1 MVGCCYTTIFG
12 NEKLNQLA
20 FEKENIFISGLE
32 RRNKNKIMTVEN
44 IFEFAS
50 RNKVRFPFKGMISVE
65 DLWDLSLTNLDSI
78 YKTLNKQVK
87 QSEEESLLSTKA
99 SVDTELEV
107 QIAIVKHIVSVKL
120 AEKEAAEKASAKKA
134 QKQKI
139 MSIIATKQDEALQN
153 SSIDDLKKMLDE
165 LGD

>member
-1 MVGCCYTTIFG
+1 
-12 NEKLNQLA
+12 
-20 FEKENIFISGLE
+20 
-32 RRNKNKIMTVEN
+32 MTVEN

-120 AEKEAAEKASAKKA
+120 AEREAAEKAFAKKA

>member
-1 MVGCCYTTIFG
+1 M
-12 NEKLNQLA
+12 
-20 FEKENIFISGLE
+20 
-32 RRNKNKIMTVEN
+32 MTVEN

-120 AEKEAAEKASAKKA
+120 AEKEAAEKASVKKA

>member
-1 MVGCCYTTIFG
+1 MTT
-12 NEKLNQLA
+12 
-20 FEKENIFISGLE
+20 
-32 RRNKNKIMTVEN
+32 TN
-44 IFEFAS
+44 IFEYAV

-65 DLWDLSLTNLDSI
+65 DLWDLSVTNLDSI

-87 QSEEESLLSTKA
+87 QSEEESLLSTKS

-120 AEKEAAEKASAKKA
+120 AESEAREKAHAKRE

-139 MSIIATKQDEALQN
+139 MSIIATKENEALQN
-153 SSIDDLKKMLDE
+153 SSIEDLKKMLDD
-165 LGD
+165 LGE

>member
-1 MVGCCYTTIFG
+1 MATT
-12 NEKLNQLA
+12 
-20 FEKENIFISGLE
+20 
-32 RRNKNKIMTVEN
+32 N
-44 IFEFAS
+44 IFEYAV

-87 QSEEESLLSTKA
+87 QSEEESLLTTKT

-107 QIAIVKHIVSVKL
+107 QIAIVKHIVSIKL
-120 AEKEAAEKASAKKA
+120 EEQEAREKAAAKKA

-139 MSIIATKQDEALQN
+139 MSIIATKEDEALQN
-153 SSIDDLKKMLDE
+153 TSVEDLRKMLDE
-165 LGD
+165 LND

>member
-1 MVGCCYTTIFG
+1 MKT
-12 NEKLNQLA
+12 
-20 FEKENIFISGLE
+20 
-32 RRNKNKIMTVEN
+32 N
-44 IFEFAS
+44 IFEYAV
-50 RNKVRFPFKGMISVE
+50 RNKVRFPFRGMISAE

-87 QSEEESLLSTKA
+87 QSEEESLLAAKT

-120 AEKEAAEKASAKKA
+120 EEQEAREKSAAKKA

-139 MSIIATKQDEALQN
+139 MSIIATKEDEALQN
-153 SSIDDLKKMLDE
+153 SSVDDLKKMLSE
-165 LGD
+165 LDD

>member
-1 MVGCCYTTIFG
+1 
-12 NEKLNQLA
+12 
-20 FEKENIFISGLE
+20 
-32 RRNKNKIMTVEN
+32 MTVEN
-44 IFEFAS
+44 IFEYAS

-87 QSEEESLLSTKA
+87 QSEEESLLSAKA
-99 SVDTELEV
+99 SLDTELEV

>member
-1 MVGCCYTTIFG
+1 
-12 NEKLNQLA
+12 
-20 FEKENIFISGLE
+20 
-32 RRNKNKIMTVEN
+32 MTLN
-44 IFEFAS
+44 IFEYAV

-87 QSEEESLLSTKA
+87 QSEEESLLTTKS

-107 QIAIVKHIVSVKL
+107 QIEIVKYIVSVKL
-120 AEKEAAEKASAKKA
+120 KEQKAREEAFAKKA

-139 MSIIATKQDEALQN
+139 MSIIATKEDEALQN
-153 SSIDDLKKMLDE
+153 SSVDDLRKMLDE
-165 LGD
+165 LDC

>member
-1 MVGCCYTTIFG
+1 MTT
-12 NEKLNQLA
+12 
-20 FEKENIFISGLE
+20 
-32 RRNKNKIMTVEN
+32 N
-44 IFEFAS
+44 IFEYAV
-50 RNKVRFPFKGMISVE
+50 RNKIRFPFKGMISVE

-87 QSEEESLLSTKA
+87 QSEEESLLSTKT

-120 AEKEAAEKASAKKA
+120 AEKEAAEKASAKKE

-139 MSIIATKQDEALQN
+139 MSIIATKENEALQN
-153 SSIDDLKKMLDE
+153 SSIDDLKKMLENLD
-165 LGD
+165 

>member
-1 MVGCCYTTIFG
+1 M
-12 NEKLNQLA
+12 A
-20 FEKENIFISGLE
+20 
-32 RRNKNKIMTVEN
+32 VEN
-44 IFEFAS
+44 IFEYAV

-78 YKTLNKQVK
+78 YKKLNKQVK
-87 QSEEESLLSTKA
+87 QSEEESLLSIKA

-120 AEKEAAEKASAKKA
+120 AEKESAEKTQVKKA

-139 MSIIATKQDEALQN
+139 MSIIAAKEDEALQN
-153 SSIDDLKKMLDE
+153 SSIEDLQKMLDE
-165 LGD
+165 ID

>member
-1 MVGCCYTTIFG
+1 MTT
-12 NEKLNQLA
+12 
-20 FEKENIFISGLE
+20 
-32 RRNKNKIMTVEN
+32 TN
-44 IFEFAS
+44 IFEYAV
-50 RNKVRFPFKGMISVE
+50 RNKVRFPFKGMISAE

-87 QSEEESLLSTKA
+87 QSEEESLLATKT

-120 AEKEAAEKASAKKA
+120 EEQEVREKAAAKKA

-139 MSIIATKQDEALQN
+139 MAIIAAKEDEALHN
-153 SSIDDLKKMLDE
+153 SSVDDLRKMLDE
-165 LGD
+165 LDG

>member
-1 MVGCCYTTIFG
+1 MM
-12 NEKLNQLA
+12 
-20 FEKENIFISGLE
+20 KE
-32 RRNKNKIMTVEN
+32 MN
-44 IFEFAS
+44 IFEYAT

-65 DLWDLSLTNLDSI
+65 DLWDLSLANLDSI

-120 AEKEAAEKASAKKA
+120 TEKEAAERTENIFSPDTFLPPT
-134 QKQKI
+134 Q
-139 MSIIATKQDEALQN
+139 
-153 SSIDDLKKMLDE
+153 
-165 LGD
+165 

>member
-1 MVGCCYTTIFG
+1 MTN
-12 NEKLNQLA
+12 NEL
-20 FEKENIFISGLE
+20 FI
-32 RRNKNKIMTVEN
+32 NAT
-44 IFEFAS
+44 

-87 QSEEESLLSTKA
+87 QSEEESLLTTKPN
-99 SVDTELEV
+99 VDTELEV

-120 AEKEAAEKASAKKA
+120 AEKEAAEKASAKKT

-139 MSIIATKQDEALQN
+139 MSIIATKENEALQN

>member
-1 MVGCCYTTIFG
+1 
-12 NEKLNQLA
+12 
-20 FEKENIFISGLE
+20 
-32 RRNKNKIMTVEN
+32 MTVEN
-44 IFEFAS
+44 IFEYAS

-87 QSEEESLLSTKA
+87 QSEEESLLSTKT

-120 AEKEAAEKASAKKA
+120 AEKEAAEMASATKT

>member
-1 MVGCCYTTIFG
+1 MM
-12 NEKLNQLA
+12 
-20 FEKENIFISGLE
+20 KEI
-32 RRNKNKIMTVEN
+32 N
-44 IFEFAS
+44 IFEYAT
-50 RNKVRFPFKGMISVE
+50 RHALRFPYKGSQSVE
-65 DLWDLSLTNLDSI
+65 ELWRLSLTELDTI

-87 QSEEESLLSTKA
+87 QSEEESLLSTKS

-139 MSIIATKQDEALQN
+139 MSIIATKENEALQN
-153 SSIDDLKKMLDE
+153 SSIDDLRKMLDE

>member
-1 MVGCCYTTIFG
+1 MTT
-12 NEKLNQLA
+12 EK
-20 FEKENIFISGLE
+20 
-32 RRNKNKIMTVEN
+32 
-44 IFEFAS
+44 IFEYAT

-120 AEKEAAEKASAKKA
+120 AEKEASEKAHAKRE

-139 MSIIATKQDEALQN
+139 MSIIATKENEALQN
-153 SSIDDLKKMLDE
+153 SSIDDLKRMLDE

>member
-1 MVGCCYTTIFG
+1 MTT
-12 NEKLNQLA
+12 EK
-20 FEKENIFISGLE
+20 
-32 RRNKNKIMTVEN
+32 
-44 IFEFAS
+44 IFEYAT
-50 RNKVRFPFKGMISVE
+50 RNKVRFSFKGMISVE

-139 MSIIATKQDEALQN
+139 MSIIATKENEALQN

>member
-1 MVGCCYTTIFG
+1 
-12 NEKLNQLA
+12 
-20 FEKENIFISGLE
+20 
-32 RRNKNKIMTVEN
+32 MTVEN
-44 IFEFAS
+44 IFEYAT
-50 RNKVRFPFKGMISVE
+50 REALRFPYKGMQSVE
-65 DLWDLSLTNLDSI
+65 DLWQLSVKELDSI

-120 AEKEAAEKASAKKA
+120 AEKEAAEKASIKKA

>member
-1 MVGCCYTTIFG
+1 MTT
-12 NEKLNQLA
+12 EK
-20 FEKENIFISGLE
+20 
-32 RRNKNKIMTVEN
+32 
-44 IFEFAS
+44 IFEFAT
-50 RNKVRFPFKGMISVE
+50 RNKVRFPFKGIISVE

-120 AEKEAAEKASAKKA
+120 AEKEASEKAHAKRE

-139 MSIIATKQDEALQN
+139 MSIIATKENEALQN

>member
-1 MVGCCYTTIFG
+1 MM
-12 NEKLNQLA
+12 
-20 FEKENIFISGLE
+20 KE
-32 RRNKNKIMTVEN
+32 MN
-44 IFEFAS
+44 IFEFAT
-50 RNKVRFPFKGMISVE
+50 RNKIRFPFKGMISVE
-65 DLWDLSLTNLDSI
+65 DMWDLSLVNLDSI

-87 QSEEESLLSTKA
+87 QSEEESLLSTKE

-120 AEKEAAEKASAKKA
+120 AEKEAAEKASSKKA

-139 MSIIATKQDEALQN
+139 MSIIATKENEALQN

>member
-1 MVGCCYTTIFG
+1 
-12 NEKLNQLA
+12 
-20 FEKENIFISGLE
+20 
-32 RRNKNKIMTVEN
+32 MTVEN

-65 DLWDLSLTNLDSI
+65 DLWDLSLTNLDLI

-120 AEKEAAEKASAKKA
+120 TEKEAAEKAFAKKA

-139 MSIIATKQDEALQN
+139 MSIIATKENEELQN